1 MQYILNNILCTY
13 FFRCMNFWKSSLCLK
28 NYNDKYLVDDESTFF
43 LRDNLLNK
51 IV

>member
-1 MQYILNNILCTY
+1 
-13 FFRCMNFWKSSLCLK
+13 MNFWKSSLCLK

-51 IV
+51 IVWINLIVRL